1 MKFAVCDDEALALEE
16 IITCLEDYAI
26 ERKVNIEYE
35 TFADYRSLEN
45 RIAEFDVFIMDY
57 KTPVIDGLT
66 FAKTIREKFGAEKT
80 IIFITAYDDIV
91 YDAFTVKTHRY
102 ILKPLDKTKLFE
114 ALDSY
119 IKEKEQSRSLI
130 FKNDGVSD
138 IINASDILYIEV
150 NDKECR
156 VCLDNEQII
165 SRRPISYF
173 EELLNDAGFFR
184 VHRAYLVNLRKIKS
198 YEKSKVELI
207 NGEKISMSVRKYQA
221 FCKEY
226 IKLK

>member
-1 MKFAVCDDEALALEE
+1 MKIAVCDDEALALEE
-16 IITCLEDYAI
+16 IITSLENYAI
-26 ERKVNIEYE
+26 ERKINIEYE
-35 TFADYRSLEN
+35 AFDNYCLIEN
-45 RIAEFDVFIMDY
+45 RIDDFDIFIMDY

-66 FAKTIREKFGAEKT
+66 FAKTIREEFGAGKT

-91 YDAFTVKTHRY
+91 YDAFKVKTHRY
-102 ILKPLDKTKLFE
+102 ILKPFDESTLFE
-114 ALDSY
+114 ALDSC
-119 IKEKEQSRSLI
+119 IKEKNENRNLI

-138 IINASDILYIEV
+138 IINISDILYIEV

-156 VCLDNEQII
+156 ICLDNEQII
-165 SRRPISYF
+165 SRKPIAYF
-173 EELLNDAGFFR
+173 EDMLKDAGFFR
-184 VHRAYLVNLRKIKS
+184 VHRAYLVNLRKIRS

-207 NGEKISMSVRKYQA
+207 NGEKISMSVRKYPA